1 MIAQLLKQSA
11 WYVFAVTLQRGL
23 PLVLLPLVAADL
35 GSEAIGLVA
44 LGALV
49 AGAVMLVSTFGLNIS
64 SVRFGAQTDRKASP
78 EARSGLFAVQF
89 GWSIAVGVAAIVAT
103 WIWWP
108 WPMTG
113 DGRTVA
119 VAAVLLGV
127 SQSWLQMAMSTFR
140 AYQQPKK
147 YLSVAAAVFA
157 VSVPAVLILVP
168 PFGATGYLAGLA
180 LGAMAP
186 AVVAII
192 LTLSKP
198 VFDRVF
204 LRSALVLATP
214 FLVHWIATWVLVGF
228 DRFLIDSSLGLEA
241 TGVYY
246 VAFVYG
252 SVPLLIAEAF
262 GTAWV
267 PRFLTSEA
275 SAALRGR
282 LAVLV
287 SLGMSAL
294 VLVGLAGAIV
304 ILPMLYENL
313 DADVLPILGI
323 LAPLAVVRVPHVV
336 GSAPLI
342 QSDRTSVLGASSLTA
357 ALTNVVLVILVV
369 SAGGLVGVASA
380 KIVAYALASVWVWA
394 AISGPDQRLR
404 GAAIVVAGL
413 SLSVGAYVILESASR
428 SDTEYLAL
436 AVFSVLGVLA
446 IAATKRYFGLHFEGG
461 GVESVRTES

>member
-1 MIAQLLKQSA
+1 
-11 WYVFAVTLQRGL
+11 
-23 PLVLLPLVAADL
+23 
-35 GSEAIGLVA
+35 
-44 LGALV
+44 
-49 AGAVMLVSTFGLNIS
+49 
-64 SVRFGAQTDRKASP
+64 
-78 EARSGLFAVQF
+78 
-89 GWSIAVGVAAIVAT
+89 
-103 WIWWP
+103 
-108 WPMTG
+108 MTG

-140 AYQQPKK
+140 AYQQPVK
-147 YLSVAAAVFA
+147 YLSVAAAVFG

-168 PFGATGYLAGLA
+168 PFGATGYLVGLA
-180 LGAMAP
+180 LGAMVP

-204 LRSALVLATP
+204 LRAALVLAAP

-228 DRFLIDSSLGLEA
+228 DRFLIKSSLGLEA

-275 SAALRGR
+275 TATLRGR

-287 SLGMSAL
+287 SLGISAL
-294 VLVGLAGAIV
+294 VFVGLAGAVV
-304 ILPMLYENL
+304 ILPMLYDDL
-313 DADVLPILGI
+313 DPDVLPMLGI
-323 LAPLAVVRVPHVV
+323 LAPLAVVRVPHIV

-342 QSDRTSVLGASSLTA
+342 QRDRTSVLGVSSFLA
-357 ALTNVVLVILVV
+357 ALTNVVLVIVLV
-369 SAGGLVGVASA
+369 SAGGLVGVAWA
-380 KIVAYALASVWVWA
+380 KVAAYALATVLVWVA
-394 AISGPDQRLR
+394 VSGPDQRLR
-404 GAAIVVAGL
+404 GIAIVAAGV
-413 SLSVGAYVILESASR
+413 SLSAVAYVILETSSANN
-428 SDTEYLAL
+428 TEYIGI
-436 AVFSVLGVLA
+436 AVFGVLGALA
-446 IAATKRYFGLHFEGG
+446 IAATNRYFGIHFEGG
-461 GVESVRTES
+461 GVESVRTEM